1 MQYKFYL
8 TIFLFSIFMN
18 ANAQQRHNKI
28 AILDLTDRNEESNQ
42 ARLISSIQMIDVAGL
57 SNIVT
62 KDLDK
67 AGSCNM
73 IFCTLLINKKI
84 VGIRRHY

>member
-1 MQYKFYL
+1 
-8 TIFLFSIFMN
+8 MN

-62 KDLDK
+62 KDL
-67 AGSCNM
+67 
-73 IFCTLLINKKI
+73 
-84 VGIRRHY
+84 